1 MMETETIPEINFFKI
16 ELIRNSTL
24 AILKKIFK
32 NRWEQVFKNEWKS
45 EFGGSLKKIL
55 KNKKLDK
62 SIITTI
68 EDGNLNG
75 WNLEI
80 LCLILLNFPNNE
92 TDQISTQNKL
102 ILNINEINNNFLK
115 INENNNIEINYK
127 IKEGDY
133 KKMRESLFQSI
144 IGLMG
149 KEEGES
155 IIQIIKDR
163 IDIVPSKDTIERCK
177 IGGDSE
183 EEEEA
188 NKFVEMGEIEFE
200 KLNFQRSIDCYND
213 ALLYNGF
220 NDIKRSLLLSRL
232 SMINLR
238 YYQQMMLD
246 SEYSYIFYIKKQQL
260 EDSKRDAVLACSL
273 CPLQCQGYF
282 RGAQILCFLGHLEV
296 AISFLNAAL
305 AIDENDQDVLE
316 FKNQIQCKIDSRCWT
331 LDQFT
336 SERKRDFE
344 KEAENFVEAH
354 KYTDYYNG
362 KDLQLDIY
370 TKGIDEMSKL
380 YHLPRQHFVNIA
392 CSRVAGTYSKKKNY
406 EMAIKYL
413 SHAAGGDFAI
423 CAYRLGSIY
432 ERGLG
437 IEKDLNLALS
447 LYYEASL
454 KPLKFDIPND
464 IPNMRE
470 ENKQLME
477 RNEGVNMACVILG
490 HIFSKGIGSEIDMDQ
505 AIHYYQRAVNQS
517 NSPEALLSLAQISF
531 YGMDGK
537 EPNKKKAIELVKRG
551 ADLGDKDCK
560 QEYHHFSG
568 TTPPNKLTG
577 VGINASFKTF
587 FIIMF
592 TFIIILSIF
601 FEIFTTSIQNGHG
614 INNNKLYTYPQN
626 SRAYKSLI
634 AAKYVNVDIEVPA
647 FNFETDRNEEFRTN
661 FPLGKVPALLTEQ
674 GPLFE
679 SNAMARYVAR
689 LNNSTIYGSDAY
701 TAALND
707 QWIDYSA
714 NEIDPNAIPWLY
726 AILGY
731 YDYNAKDTNKAKEN
745 MKKVLS
751 FLDAQLLNKP
761 FLTGFRVALADI
773 IVVCSLFNFYRMVF
787 EPTFR
792 SPYVNVN
799 RWFTTCINQPNF
811 KAVIGEF
818 ALCEKMMAYVPP
830 KKEVKEEKPKAAPA
844 PKKEVKE
851 DDEEAE
857 EKPKKKNPLDE
868 LPPSTFVLDEFK
880 RTYSNNEVTMSIPW
894 FFEHFDKE
902 GFSVYKCDYQYNEE
916 LGPVFKT
923 CNLVGGFFQ
932 RLETLHKYAFSSM
945 IIFGKE
951 ENGSVKDQS
960 VSGVWVFRGQDLPA
974 DMKDC
979 DDSLVYDWKKLDVVA
994 DKAIIESYFA
1004 WEDKEGGFAGKQFLQ
1019 GKLYK

>member
-32 NRWEQVFKNEWKS
+32 NRWQQEYKSEWKS
-45 EFGGSLKKIL
+45 EFGVSLKKIL
-55 KNKKLDK
+55 KSKKFDE
-62 SIITTI
+62 SIVINI
-68 EDGNLNG
+68 QNGNLNG

-80 LCLILLNFPNNE
+80 LCLILLNFPNNQE
-92 TDQISTQNKL
+92 TDETILSQNK
-102 ILNINEINNNFLK
+102 IISNINELNNNFLK
-115 INENNNIEINYK
+115 INENNNIKEIYK
-127 IKEGDY
+127 IKENEY
-133 KKMRESLFQSI
+133 KKMREILFESI

-155 IIQIIKDR
+155 FIRLIKDR
-163 IDIVPSKDTIERCK
+163 IDIIPSKETIERCK

-183 EEEEA
+183 EEKEA
-188 NKFVEMGEIEFE
+188 NKFVDMGEIEFE
-200 KLNFQRSIDCYND
+200 KFNFQRSIDCYND
-213 ALLYNGF
+213 ALLFNGF

-273 CPLQCQGYF
+273 CPLQYQGYF

-305 AIDENDQDVLE
+305 AIDENNADLLE
-316 FKNQIQCKIDSRCWT
+316 FKNQIQSKIDSRCWT
-331 LDQFT
+331 TDKFT

-354 KYTDYYNG
+354 RYTDYYNG

-370 TKGIDEMSKL
+370 TKGIDEMAKL

-423 CAYRLGSIY
+423 CTYRLGSIY

-437 IEKDLNLALS
+437 VEKDLNLALS

-477 RNEGVNMACVILG
+477 RNDGVTMACVVLG
-490 HIFSKGIGSEIDMDQ
+490 HIFSKGIGAEIDMDQ
-505 AIHYYQRAVNQS
+505 AIHYYERAVNES
-517 NSPEALLSLAQISF
+517 NSTEALLSLAQISF
-531 YGMDGK
+531 YGMDAK

-551 ADLGDKDCK
+551 ADLGDKDC
-560 QEYHHFSG
+560 QREYYHFSG
-568 TTPPNKLTG
+568 TPPPNKLTG

-592 TFIIILSIF
+592 TFIIILSIS
-601 FEIFTTSIQNGHG
+601 FEIFTSIQNGHG
-614 INNNKLYTYPQN
+614 A
-626 SRAYKSLI
+626 RAYKSLI

-647 FNFETDRNEEFRTN
+647 FNFETDRLTQEFKTN

-679 SNAMARYVAR
+679 SNTMARYVAR

-707 QWIDYSA
+707 QWIDYAA

-731 YDYNAKDTNKAKEN
+731 YDYNAKDSNKAKEN
-745 MKKVLS
+745 MKKVLA

-773 IVVCSLFNFYRMVF
+773 IVVCSLFNFYKMVF

-818 ALCEKMMAYVPP
+818 TLCEKMMVYVAP

-851 DDEEAE
+851 DAGEEEA
-857 EKPKKKNPLDE
+857 EKPKKKNPLDD

-945 IIFGKE
+945 IIFGQE
-951 ENGSVKDQS
+951 ENGTVKDQS

-1004 WEDKEGGFAGKQFLQ
+1004 WEDKDGGFAGKKFLQ